1 MVIILIRKMRFI
13 ESDSSMNMYQ
23 FLTELRSIE
32 VLLRNRRQA
41 NTYYHII
48 NTSHLDFLVSFS
60 EINWEAQALLSKLH
74 HSCRQYKEQ
83 L

>member
-1 MVIILIRKMRFI
+1 MIIESEKTAETGMIIILIRKVRFI
-13 ESDSSMNMYQ
+13 QSDSSTNMYQ

-48 NTSHLDFLVSFS
+48 NMSHLGFVVSFS
-60 EINWEAQALLSKLH
+60 EIK
-74 HSCRQYKEQ
+74 
-83 L
+83 